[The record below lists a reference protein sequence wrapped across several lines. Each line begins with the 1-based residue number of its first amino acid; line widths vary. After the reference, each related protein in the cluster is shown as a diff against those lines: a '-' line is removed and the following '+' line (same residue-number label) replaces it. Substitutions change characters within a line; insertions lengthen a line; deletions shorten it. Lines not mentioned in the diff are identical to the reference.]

1 MENANLTFDQRL
13 DNEFLQSIYE
23 DDMEHAMIIFGQF
36 LQMAP
41 ELMNDIAK
49 GYQSGVVEDF
59 RKKVHKIKPVFSFVG
74 LTQLTRT
81 AEVLEKKCKEVSE
94 IYELSDL
101 YNELKNQY
109 ALGFPI
115 IEKEVKR
122 FEKQVN

>member
-1 MENANLTFDQRL
+1 MENTNLAFDQRL

-23 DDMEHAMIIFGQF
+23 DDMEHAMIIFAQF

-74 LTQLTRT
+74 LTKLTRT

-115 IEKEVKR
+115 IEQEVKR